1 MENVSRRPSRRRI
14 TSGALTRSTRR
25 RLILAAAAGC
35 TALPL
40 AVRPQSAGL
49 IPTIGVLWHAGGPQE
64 EQPYYDAL
72 VQGFRDIGYVE
83 GRNVRFEH
91 RFPNELPEH
100 FRRMASEL
108 AALKVAVIVT
118 IGNVTAPYA
127 KEATASIPIV
137 FLFVADPVA
146 LKLVGS
152 LARPGGNVTGF
163 ALLGTDLNAKR
174 FELLRELVPQLSR
187 VGFLLNPEEPSSS
200 AYLTEARGAGERL
213 GLQVMPFELR
223 TIGDISGTFE
233 RMAHAGV
240 QALVLAPGGLLF
252 QRRHQIARAALFHG
266 LPTCGWSRETSLA
279 GLLLS
284 YGPDQVQM
292 VRHAA
297 TLVDRILRGARPAD
311 LPVEQPTRFQVIVNR
326 KTARALNLALSGA
339 FLLRADEVIE

>member
-1 MENVSRRPSRRRI
+1 
-14 TSGALTRSTRR
+14 
-25 RLILAAAAGC
+25 
-35 TALPL
+35 
-40 AVRPQSAGL
+40 
-49 IPTIGVLWHAGGPQE
+49 
-64 EQPYYDAL
+64 
-72 VQGFRDIGYVE
+72 VE
-83 GRNVRFEH
+83 
-91 RFPNELPEH
+91 
-100 FRRMASEL
+100 
-108 AALKVAVIVT
+108 
-118 IGNVTAPYA
+118 
-127 KEATASIPIV
+127 
-137 FLFVADPVA
+137 